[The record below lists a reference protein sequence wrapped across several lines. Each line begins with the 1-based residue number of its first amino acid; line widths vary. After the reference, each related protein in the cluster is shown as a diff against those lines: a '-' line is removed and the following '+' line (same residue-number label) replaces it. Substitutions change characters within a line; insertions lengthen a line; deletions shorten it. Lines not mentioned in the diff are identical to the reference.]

1 MSARR
6 SFERRQCCK
15 NPRQGAV
22 WCNGMIQDLRVK
34 ETKGAEEAYGGTDNT
49 EPAIAF
55 TFGRDGGLSAWVGG
69 YCRRR
74 FGFLELRFDA

>member
-1 MSARR
+1 
-6 SFERRQCCK
+6 
-15 NPRQGAV
+15 
-22 WCNGMIQDLRVK
+22 MIQDLRVE

-49 EPAIAF
+49 EPAIAS
-55 TFGRDGGLSAWVGG
+55 TFGRDGGLLAWLAG